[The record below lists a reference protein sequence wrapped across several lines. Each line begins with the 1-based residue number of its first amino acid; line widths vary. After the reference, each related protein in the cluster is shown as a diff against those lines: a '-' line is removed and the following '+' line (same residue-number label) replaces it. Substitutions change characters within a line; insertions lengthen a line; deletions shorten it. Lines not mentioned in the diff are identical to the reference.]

1 MAILPE
7 KRPVVP
13 WQLARPLAALS
24 TERVRAVIV
33 PAYLTTNFRADLP
46 LPLRSE
52 QRPTEVAVSTMPTRL
67 QLISTAR
74 QIRG

>member
-33 PAYLTTNFRADLP
+33 PAYLTTNPSVPISPCRFVP
-46 LPLRSE
+46 SS
-52 QRPTEVAVSTMPTRL
+52 VRL
-67 QLISTAR
+67 KSQ
-74 QIRG
+74 